1 MAHKSLTRYAY
12 LAIFTAIITISLK
25 SIAYLATGSVG
36 LLSDA
41 LESVVNFAAALM
53 ALFMLK
59 LAEKPPDAE
68 HMYGHTKA
76 EYFSSV
82 LEGILIIIAALSIA
96 FAAIN
101 RFISPQPLQQLS
113 IGLIICTLASLINF
127 MVSRILIKTGQKE
140 RSITLEADGH
150 HLMTDVWTSIAV
162 ISALI
167 LIKISGWLILDP
179 IFGLAVAINIVI
191 TGFNL
196 IKRSYMGFMDS
207 SITKGEQQIIKN
219 ILTKYC
225 QQGIQYHG
233 LRTRQSATRRF
244 VSVHI
249 LVPDSWSVKKGHSF
263 IEEIEKEIFN
273 SIPKVT
279 VTTHLEPLNDS
290 TSWNDAGIDRKMVK

>member
-1 MAHKSLTRYAY
+1 MAYKSLTRYAY
-12 LAIFTAIITISLK
+12 LAIFTAIITTSLK
-25 SIAYLATGSVG
+25 SIAYLVTGSVG

-82 LEGILIIIAALSIA
+82 LEGILIIMAALSIA
-96 FAAIN
+96 LAAVN
-101 RFISPQPLQQLS
+101 RFINPKPLQQLS
-113 IGLIICTLASLINF
+113 IGLIICTFASLINF
-127 MVSRILIKTGQKE
+127 IVSRILIKTGRKE

-167 LIKISGWLILDP
+167 LVKISGLVILDP
-179 IFGLAVAINIVI
+179 IFGVIVAINIVI

-207 SITKGEQQIIKN
+207 SITKEEQKIIKN
-219 ILTKYC
+219 ILAKYC
-225 QQGIQYHG
+225 QQEIQYHG

-249 LVPDSWSVKKGHSF
+249 LVPDSWSVKKGHRF
-263 IEEIEKEIFN
+263 IEKIEKEIVS

-290 TSWNDAGIDRKMVK
+290 ASWNDVGIDRKMVK

>member
-1 MAHKSLTRYAY
+1 MRKTLIGYLYLSLAAAITTIALKSLAY
-12 LAIFTAIITISLK
+12 FL
-25 SIAYLATGSVG
+25 TGSVG

-41 LESVVNFAAALM
+41 LESVVNFVAAFV

-59 LAEKPPDAE
+59 IAEKPPDAE

-82 LEGILIIIAALSIA
+82 LEGILIIVAALSIA
-96 FAAIN
+96 FAAVN
-101 RFISPQPLQQLS
+101 RFINPQPLQQLS
-113 IGLIICTLASLINF
+113 IGLVICMFASLINF
-127 MVSRILIKTGQKE
+127 IVSRILIKTGKKE

-167 LIKISGWLILDP
+167 LIKISGLVILDP
-179 IFGLAVAINIVI
+179 IFGLVVAINIVI

-207 SITKGEQQIIKN
+207 SITKKEQQIIKN
-219 ILTKYC
+219 ILAKHC

-249 LVPDSWSVKKGHSF
+249 LVPDSWSVKKGHRF
-263 IEEIEKEIFN
+263 IEKIEKEIFN